1 MKSPIEIKWVEP
13 PTSYASKFDDIIE
26 ALLANPGKWLM
37 LPEPSKNSNTGLRQL
52 VRRHDLP
59 VKITT
64 RARPDG
70 MFDIY
75 AVCTSATATTPPLEV
90 LDMEGSDA

>member
-1 MKSPIEIKWVEP
+1 MKSPVEIMWVEP
-13 PTSYASKFDDIIE
+13 PTSYTSKFDDIVQ
-26 ALLANPGKWLM
+26 ALLANPGRWLM
-37 LPEPSKNSNTGLRQL
+37 LPEPSKNSNTGLRQI
-52 VRRHDLP
+52 VRRHNLP

-75 AVCTSATATTPPLEV
+75 AVCTSGIATTALDEV
-90 LDMEGSDA
+90 PDKEGSDA